1 MTLPVHFTRDLSE
14 LPTHAFGT
22 RSLTWW
28 GVVGFMLIEGTGFAL
43 AIAAYFFLMSQEQL
57 WPPSALPPKLVW
69 GTLTLIVMMLSE
81 IPNIWVKKAAEEHRL
96 RDTRIGLVIMSIVV
110 IPLFVLRGFEFANL
124 NIGWDRNAYGSIL
137 WALLLLHTTH
147 LLTDWA
153 DTLVLAALMF
163 TDHGSEGRRFVDVSE
178 NGLYWHFVVLSWIP
192 LYVVIYWVPRMTQG
206 GLIG

>member
-1 MTLPVHFTRDLSE
+1 MTLPVRFTRDLSE

-57 WPPSALPPKLVW
+57 WPPSALPPKLLW
-69 GTLTLIVMMLSE
+69 GTLTLAVMLLSD
-81 IPNIWVKKAAEEHRL
+81 IPNVWVKKAAEEERL

-110 IPLFVLRGFEFANL
+110 IPLLVLRGFEFANL

-147 LLTDWA
+147 LLTDWV
-153 DTLVLAALMF
+153 DTVVLAALMF
-163 TDHGSEGRRFVDVSE
+163 TEHGGEGRRFVDTSE

-192 LYVVIYWVPRMTQG
+192 LYVVIYWVPRMTTG
-206 GLIG
+206 GLVG

>member
-1 MTLPVHFTRDLSE
+1 MTLPVRFTRDLSE
-14 LPTHAFGT
+14 LPTHAFGA

-57 WPPSALPPKLVW
+57 WPPSALPPKLLW
-69 GTLTLIVMMLSE
+69 GTLTLVVMVLSE
-81 IPNIWVKKAAEEHRL
+81 IPNVWVKKAAEEERL

-110 IPLFVLRGFEFANL
+110 IPLLVLRGFEFANL

-147 LLTDWA
+147 LLTDWV

-163 TDHGSEGRRFVDVSE
+163 TEHGGEGRRFVDTSE

-192 LYVVIYWVPRMTQG
+192 LYVVIYWVPRMTTG

>member
-1 MTLPVHFTRDLSE
+1 MTLPVRFTRDLSE

-57 WPPSALPPKLVW
+57 WPPSALPPKLLW
-69 GTLTLIVMMLSE
+69 GTLTLAVMLLSD
-81 IPNIWVKKAAEEHRL
+81 IPNVWVKKAAEEERL

-110 IPLFVLRGFEFANL
+110 IPLLVLRGFEFANL

-147 LLTDWA
+147 LLTDWV

-163 TDHGSEGRRFVDVSE
+163 TEHDGEGRRFVDTSE

-192 LYVVIYWVPRMTQG
+192 LYVVIYWVPRMTTG

>member
-1 MTLPVHFTRDLSE
+1 MTLPVRFTRDLSE

-57 WPPSALPPKLVW
+57 WPPSALPPKLLW
-69 GTLTLIVMMLSE
+69 GTLTLAVMVLSE
-81 IPNIWVKKAAEEHRL
+81 IPNVWVKKAAEEERL

-110 IPLFVLRGFEFANL
+110 IPLLVLRGFEFANL

-147 LLTDWA
+147 LLTDWV

-163 TDHGSEGRRFVDVSE
+163 TEHGGEGRRFVDTSE

-192 LYVVIYWVPRMTQG
+192 LYVVIYWVPRMTTG

>member
-1 MTLPVHFTRDLSE
+1 MTLPVRFTRDLSE

-57 WPPSALPPKLVW
+57 WPPSALPPKLLW
-69 GTLTLIVMMLSE
+69 GTLTLVVMVLSE
-81 IPNIWVKKAAEEHRL
+81 IPNVWVKKAAEEGRL

-110 IPLFVLRGFEFANL
+110 IPLLVLRGFEFANL

-147 LLTDWA
+147 LLTDWV

-163 TDHGSEGRRFVDVSE
+163 TEHGGEGRRFVDTSE

-192 LYVVIYWVPRMTQG
+192 LYVVIYWVPRMTTG

>member
-1 MTLPVHFTRDLSE
+1 MTLPVRFTRDLSE

-57 WPPSALPPKLVW
+57 WPPSALPPKLLW
-69 GTLTLIVMMLSE
+69 GTLTLAVMLLSE
-81 IPNIWVKKAAEEHRL
+81 IPNVWVKKAAEEETL

-110 IPLFVLRGFEFANL
+110 IPLLVLRGFEFANL

-147 LLTDWA
+147 LLTDWV

-163 TDHGSEGRRFVDVSE
+163 TEHGGEGRRFVDTSE

-192 LYVVIYWVPRMTQG
+192 LYVVIYWVPRMTTG

>member
-1 MTLPVHFTRDLSE
+1 MTPPVRFTRDLSE
-14 LPTHAFGT
+14 LPTHAFGA

-57 WPPSALPPKLVW
+57 WPPSALPPKLLW
-69 GTLTLIVMMLSE
+69 GTLTLAVMLLSE
-81 IPNIWVKKAAEEHRL
+81 IPNVWVKKAAEEERL

-110 IPLFVLRGFEFANL
+110 IPLLVLRGFEFANL

-147 LLTDWA
+147 LLTDWV

-163 TDHGSEGRRFVDVSE
+163 TEHGGEGRRFVDTSE

-192 LYVVIYWVPRMTQG
+192 LYVVIYWVPRMTTG

>member
-1 MTLPVHFTRDLSE
+1 MTLPVRFTRDLSE

-57 WPPSALPPKLVW
+57 WPPSALPPKLLW
-69 GTLTLIVMMLSE
+69 GTLALAVMLLSQ
-81 IPNIWVKKAAEEHRL
+81 IPNIWVKKAAEEERL
-96 RDTRIGLVIMSIVV
+96 RETRIGLVIMSIAV
-110 IPLFVLRGFEFANL
+110 IPLLVLRGFEFANL

-147 LLTDWA
+147 LLTDWG
-153 DTLVLAALMF
+153 DTLVLTALMF
-163 TDHGSEGRRFVDVSE
+163 TQHGSEGRRFVDVSE

-192 LYVVIYWVPRMTQG
+192 LYVVIYWLPRMTVG

>member
-57 WPPSALPPKLVW
+57 WPPSALPPKLLW

-81 IPNIWVKKAAEEHRL
+81 IPNIRVKKAGEELGRILARL
-96 RDTRIGLVIMSIVV
+96 MESL
-110 IPLFVLRGFEFANL
+110 
-124 NIGWDRNAYGSIL
+124 
-137 WALLLLHTTH
+137 
-147 LLTDWA
+147 
-153 DTLVLAALMF
+153 
-163 TDHGSEGRRFVDVSE
+163 
-178 NGLYWHFVVLSWIP
+178 
-192 LYVVIYWVPRMTQG
+192 
-206 GLIG
+206 

>member
-1 MTLPVHFTRDLSE
+1 MTLPVRFTRDLSE

-57 WPPSALPPKLVW
+57 WPPSALPPKLLW
-69 GTLTLIVMMLSE
+69 GTLTLAVMLLSD
-81 IPNIWVKKAAEEHRL
+81 IPNVWVKKAAEEERL

-110 IPLFVLRGFEFANL
+110 IPLLVLRGFEFANL

-147 LLTDWA
+147 LLTDWV

-163 TDHGSEGRRFVDVSE
+163 TEHGGEGRRFVDTSE

-192 LYVVIYWVPRMTQG
+192 LYVVIYWVPRMTTG